1 MLRESSGPGG
11 PCRRGAGGQLTRNSA
26 FRSFLADR
34 LGRGTDGDGH
44 VPAASRLRRSLG
56 LRLAGVHSRQGVG
69 GFRL

>member
-11 PCRRGAGGQLTRNSA
+11 PCRQGVGGQLTRNSA